1 MAKKGSMDQLLNT
14 GLLQPSGKDWRISVF
29 FADGTRR
36 VVRVSPGKC
45 DEAAAVA
52 KAFKHC
58 KIFDDS
64 VVDRVEAERVD
75 KTTQVV
81 STGIIHNTGKK
92 ETNEA
97 TGADD

>member
-1 MAKKGSMDQLLNT
+1 MSQLINT
-14 GLLQPSGKDWRISVF
+14 GLLQPSSKDWRISLHFV
-29 FADGTRR
+29 DGTRR
-36 VVRVSPGKC
+36 VVRLSPGKC
-45 DEAAAVA
+45 DEAEAVQKA
-52 KAFKHC
+52 KAHC

-64 VVDRVEAERVD
+64 VVDRIEAERVE

-92 ETNEA
+92 KTNEA